1 MKKDTVNA
9 QLEEKA
15 EIHEWEVWTVQR
27 DSLHFPARHSQ
38 CFLLSYR
45 NQRAESDRQAGKSP
59 TCQ

>member
-15 EIHEWEVWTVQR
+15 ETHEWEVLTVQR
-27 DSLHFPARHSQ
+27 DSFHFPARRGQ
-38 CFLLSYR
+38 CFLSSRR
-45 NQRAESDRQAGKSP
+45 NQRADLDLQAGKSP